1 MALFATLAHCS
12 RWYRVYRVS
21 TARATQRVNV
31 EGGGEGSG
39 KVDVRESGKGGR

>member
-12 RWYRVYRVS
+12 RWYRVS

-31 EGGGEGSG
+31 KGGGEGSG